1 MIAYDVVQDK
11 ISMLENLE
19 LEIIYQV
26 KTISKFYMIPLTQ
39 FSENRL
45 RASFI
50 EKRKDFKQEDSEF
63 IVELLQHYP

>member
-1 MIAYDVVQDK
+1 
-11 ISMLENLE
+11 
-19 LEIIYQV
+19 
-26 KTISKFYMIPLTQ
+26 MIPLTQ